1 MDQKADQ
8 LRMVQGAL
16 EEKRTELLKTE
27 TQLREMEE
35 KYYSSSVTVQDQ
47 VVQDLRVS
55 NNVNWMDF
63 TCWLWFSLHILNS
76 EIEIQLIIDKFYL
89 RLLPD
94 VFLAKPC
101 VSNPKICKKSHNPG
115 SNLFLTTNKHWHL

>member
-55 NNVNWMDF
+55 NNVN
-63 TCWLWFSLHILNS
+63 
-76 EIEIQLIIDKFYL
+76 
-89 RLLPD
+89 
-94 VFLAKPC
+94 
-101 VSNPKICKKSHNPG
+101 
-115 SNLFLTTNKHWHL
+115 

>member
-55 NNVNWMDF
+55 NIVNWMDF
-63 TCWLWFSLHILNS
+63 TCWHLRNKNS
-76 EIEIQLIIDKFYL
+76 SPSRLIS
-89 RLLPD
+89 
-94 VFLAKPC
+94 C
-101 VSNPKICKKSHNPG
+101 KIKSQNIRN
-115 SNLFLTTNKHWHL
+115 NLFICRATDKRHICSMSKQSVNDRIILFHVLNC

>member
-55 NNVNWMDF
+55 NIVIWMDF
-63 TCWLWFSLHILNS
+63 TSWLWYSLHLRNR
-76 EIEIQLIIDKFYL
+76 EIRVRPIPDLF
-89 RLLPD
+89 LL
-94 VFLAKPC
+94 KSR
-101 VSNPKICKKSHNPG
+101 VSNPKG
-115 SNLFLTTNKHWHL
+115 

>member
-27 TQLREMEE
+27 TQLRETEE
-35 KYYSSSVTVQDQ
+35 KYYSSSATVQDQ

-55 NNVNWMDF
+55 NNVN
-63 TCWLWFSLHILNS
+63 
-76 EIEIQLIIDKFYL
+76 
-89 RLLPD
+89 
-94 VFLAKPC
+94 
-101 VSNPKICKKSHNPG
+101 
-115 SNLFLTTNKHWHL
+115 

>member
-8 LRMVQGAL
+8 LRMVQRAL

-55 NNVNWMDF
+55 NNVN
-63 TCWLWFSLHILNS
+63 
-76 EIEIQLIIDKFYL
+76 
-89 RLLPD
+89 
-94 VFLAKPC
+94 
-101 VSNPKICKKSHNPG
+101 
-115 SNLFLTTNKHWHL
+115 

>member
-1 MDQKADQ
+1 MSTTALKRYALGMADGSIHVNNNNTLQVDQKADQ

-55 NNVNWMDF
+55 SIVN
-63 TCWLWFSLHILNS
+63 
-76 EIEIQLIIDKFYL
+76 
-89 RLLPD
+89 
-94 VFLAKPC
+94 
-101 VSNPKICKKSHNPG
+101 
-115 SNLFLTTNKHWHL
+115 

>member
-27 TQLREMEE
+27 TQLRELEE

-55 NNVNWMDF
+55 NNVN
-63 TCWLWFSLHILNS
+63 
-76 EIEIQLIIDKFYL
+76 
-89 RLLPD
+89 
-94 VFLAKPC
+94 
-101 VSNPKICKKSHNPG
+101 
-115 SNLFLTTNKHWHL
+115 